1 MEASSVARPAYRT
14 LWVWLLLGW
23 TVSYADRAITGP
35 VVSYM
40 IDNDLSFIQN
50 AGSPYSLGGLIGS
63 LFFAGYM
70 LTQFPGG
77 YLGDKFGHRTI
88 IASSASF
95 GRAWRRS
102 WAGWRRGF

>member
-1 MEASSVARPAYRT
+1 
-14 LWVWLLLGW
+14 
-23 TVSYADRAITGP
+23 
-35 VVSYM
+35 M